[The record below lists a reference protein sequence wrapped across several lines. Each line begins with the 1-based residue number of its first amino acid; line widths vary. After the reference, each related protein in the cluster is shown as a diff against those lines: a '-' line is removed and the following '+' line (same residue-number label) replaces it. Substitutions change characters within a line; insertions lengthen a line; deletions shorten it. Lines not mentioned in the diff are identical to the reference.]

1 MASFQIHRDN
11 SEKENPSMLNIKEK
25 SALHVVGPGAGLGVK
40 QPLAV
45 IGGKEKAMLAPR
57 ANLGVLNTNKNHGNV
72 PRTIPIQSGKLVR
85 GLHIKFHHNFVVVC
99 CSHSNAAAAASLPRF
114 WW

>member
-25 SALHVVGPGAGLGVK
+25 SALHVVGGPGAGIGAK

-45 IGGKEKAMLAPR
+45 IGGKEKAVLAPR
-57 ANLGVLNTNKNHGNV
+57 TNLGVLNSNKNHANV
-72 PRTIPIQSGKLVR
+72 PRTIPVPSGKLVR
-85 GLHIKFHHNFVVVC
+85 
-99 CSHSNAAAAASLPRF
+99 SPP
-114 WW
+114 